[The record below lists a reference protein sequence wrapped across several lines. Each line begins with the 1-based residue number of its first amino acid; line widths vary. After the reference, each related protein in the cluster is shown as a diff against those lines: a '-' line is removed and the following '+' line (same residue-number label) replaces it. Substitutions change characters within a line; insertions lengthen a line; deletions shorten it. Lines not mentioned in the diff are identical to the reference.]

1 MGNYRS
7 TLPYALVCTHTYRTG
22 NYCMYKKRRYARGR
36 ADRSDPQN
44 RINIQY
50 IFQYDV
56 QYLEGIPPISIL
68 SILIEGPKTIFCHAL
83 AHGRTAGTLF
93 RYSKYIG
100 CIARHTTDEVLTKD
114 T

>member
-56 QYLEGIPPISIL
+56 QYLERHPTNLHIINTYRGPQNHFL
-68 SILIEGPKTIFCHAL
+68 SYALIA
-83 AHGRTAGTLF
+83 ATLLGGGGGGGDGD
-93 RYSKYIG
+93 G
-100 CIARHTTDEVLTKD
+100 CGGAEPGA
-114 T
+114 